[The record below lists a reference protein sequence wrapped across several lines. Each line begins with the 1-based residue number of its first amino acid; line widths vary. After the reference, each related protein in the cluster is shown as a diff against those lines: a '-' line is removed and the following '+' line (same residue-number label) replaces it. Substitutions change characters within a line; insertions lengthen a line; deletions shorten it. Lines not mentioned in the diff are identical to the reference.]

1 MMTAVPGRANFR
13 PIEAQH
19 PTDVDVSVHQPKL
32 PEAEKIDEESEE

>member
-1 MMTAVPGRANFR
+1 MTAVPGRANFQ

-19 PTDVDVSVHQPKL
+19 PTNVDVSVHQPKL